1 MATATYVYCLVRRV
15 RKPSSSGVP
24 AGVPAAATPELYP
37 VAKGLW
43 LVAASVPLET
53 YGPGALEQSSGD
65 LEWVS
70 RVALAHEATVEH
82 FLHQPGAS
90 VVPMKVFTLFTSA
103 QRAASEMRRR
113 QPELDDVL
121 DRVEGCEEWGV
132 RVVRSEEAK
141 PARRG
146 PAPAT
151 GTAFLA
157 ARKGARDEARAAR
170 TAAVEAAQ
178 TAFDRL
184 AEIAR
189 DGRRRSPDGSQSA
202 APLLDAAFLVPARR
216 RARFHAEAARAAR
229 EIARHGAQMTLTGPW
244 PPYNFVAGDGR

>member
-1 MATATYVYCLVRRV
+1 MATATYVYCLVRRA
-15 RKPSSSGVP
+15 RKPSASGVP
-24 AGVPAAATPELYP
+24 PGVPAAGPSAAHP

-43 LVAASVPLET
+43 LVAASVPMAV
-53 YGPGALEQSSGD
+53 YGPGALERSSGD

-82 FLHQPGAS
+82 FLRQPGAG
-90 VVPMKVFTLFTSA
+90 VIPMKVFTLFTSA
-103 QRAASEMRRR
+103 ERAVSEMRRR
-113 QPELDDVL
+113 QVELDDVL

-132 RVVRSEEAK
+132 RVVRSGGTT
-141 PARRG
+141 PAGRG
-146 PAPAT
+146 PRSAT

-170 TAAVEAAQ
+170 AAAVEAAQ
-178 TAFDRL
+178 TVFARL

-189 DGRRRSPDGSQSA
+189 DGRQRTPDGPQSA
-202 APLLDAAFLVPARR
+202 APLLDAAFLVPERR
-216 RARFHAEAARAAR
+216 RARFHAAAARAAR

>member
-1 MATATYVYCLVRRV
+1 M
-15 RKPSSSGVP
+15 SGVP
-24 AGVPAAATPELYP
+24 AGVPAAGTCELHP
-37 VAKGLW
+37 VARGLW
-43 LVAASVPLET
+43 LVAASVPMET
-53 YGPGALEQSSGD
+53 YGPGALERSSRD

-82 FLHQPGAS
+82 FLHQSGAG
-90 VVPMKVFTLFTSA
+90 VIPMKVFTLFTNA
-103 QRAASEMRRR
+103 GRAVSEMRRR
-113 QPELDDVL
+113 QAELDHVL
-121 DRVEGCEEWGV
+121 DRVAGCEEWGM
-132 RVVRSEEAK
+132 RVVRSAQAR

-146 PAPAT
+146 QPAAT

-157 ARKGARDEARAAR
+157 ARKGVRDDARTARA
-170 TAAVEAAQ
+170 AAVEAAQ

-189 DGRRRSPDGSQSA
+189 DGRRRSPDGPGAA
-202 APLLDAAFLVPARR
+202 APLLEAAFLVPARR